1 MITILTNSLLKQ
13 LRRGDSNLV
22 PRLTSLNHINKEVQ
36 KNHQSR
42 MYFATTK
49 FRMDLRAKLKHP
61 IPQACRSLQSNF
73 RIQSMPTSRE
83 LVRNDRNRQ
92 VQKQRERQIAEQAR
106 QCTPTQHKKKHD
118 EAVKEAVNQEKAEAK
133 KTRADTEKA
142 AEAEKA
148 TKAEAD
154 KAAKAEADK
163 ARAEA
168 EANNKVRED
177 ERLKQAEFDEKNA
190 RLQRH
195 EANKNKKVFEEFY
208 QSNFA
213 MFQLATDLNG
223 LSFMQD
229 YGRRLKELKALADGK
244 NPKLR
249 WNKKNEN
256 NND

>member
-1 MITILTNSLLKQ
+1 MQN
-13 LRRGDSNLV
+13 RPGG
-22 PRLTSLNHINKEVQ
+22 
-36 KNHQSR
+36 
-42 MYFATTK
+42 
-49 FRMDLRAKLKHP
+49 
-61 IPQACRSLQSNF
+61 C
-73 RIQSMPTSRE
+73 IQICDAG
-83 LVRNDRNRQ
+83 VDR
-92 VQKQRERQIAEQAR
+92 
-106 QCTPTQHKKKHD
+106 PLHD
-118 EAVKEAVNQEKAEAK
+118 GIVAVKKRKEA
-133 KTRADTEKA
+133 RAAEKA
-142 AEAEKA
+142 AEAE
-148 TKAEAD
+148 AEA
-154 KAAKAEADK
+154 K